1 MTARILLVDDDS
13 FGQELTKGILNSA
26 GLETDVA
33 PDGFAALRLLR
44 EHPYRVAIVDYHLPE
59 MDGYTL
65 AKLLRDVAQMSGSPF
80 KLVGLT
86 ADRDGLASRRGVD
99 VMFEEIVS
107 KPFEPQ
113 KLIELVC
120 RLLPS
125 HAERI
130 SDVRNAAN
138 ALLAEPGFD
147 RARVAARAFWRARG
161 LNEVPKVF
169 IMPEPTADQAFNLSI
184 CFDLVDPDGAEVLI
198 LLNICGLELLS
209 REREQRG
216 NQLPP
221 VVTLDRSLTAV
232 SDVYFH
238 VGDPD
243 SWSEVAERLISFRRN
258 SQVPEKVLT
267 VSGVPDHLVHHDMQ
281 VFRKMTA
288 LVGNERSSAL
298 LTQFAQILQSS
309 FDSGHELHG
318 DRQLLLKQARAMVSA
333 AGILGFAGL
342 AETCRDLEIA
352 LKEDTELEKYLDKV
366 RAAKLRSL
374 RTLSQLQGSAGQA

>member
-13 FGQELTKGILNSA
+13 FGQDLTKGILSSA
-26 GLETDVA
+26 GFETDVA

-44 EHPYRVAIVDYHLPE
+44 EHPYQVAIVDYHLPE

-65 AKLLRDVAQMSGSPF
+65 AKLLRDVAQTSGSPF

-86 ADRDGLASRRGVD
+86 ADRNGLAARRGSD
-99 VMFEEIVS
+99 VLFDEIVS

-113 KLIELVC
+113 KLIELVG
-120 RLLPS
+120 RIVPS
-125 HAERI
+125 HAERV
-130 SDVRNAAN
+130 SDVRDAAN

-147 RARVAARAFWRARG
+147 LARVAARAFWRARG

-169 IMPEPTADQAFNLSI
+169 TMPEPTADQAFNLSI
-184 CFDLVDPDGAEVLI
+184 CFDLVERDAAEVLI
-198 LLNICGLELLS
+198 LLNVCGLETLS
-209 REREQRG
+209 RAREARA

-221 VVTLDRSLTAV
+221 VVTLDKSLTAV

-238 VGDPD
+238 VADPD
-243 SWSEVAERLISFRRN
+243 SWSELAERLIAFRRT
-258 SQVPEKVLT
+258 SHVAEKVFA

-298 LTQFAQILQSS
+298 LTRFSQILQRS
-309 FDSGHELHG
+309 FGPEDELHG
-318 DRQLLLKQARAMVSA
+318 DRQLLLEQARATASA
-333 AGILGFAGL
+333 AGTLGFARL
-342 AETCRDLEIA
+342 AETCRDLEAA
-352 LKEDTELEKYLDKV
+352 LKEGAELEKPLDKV

-374 RTLSQLQGSAGQA
+374 RTLSQLQGLAG

>member
-13 FGQELTKGILNSA
+13 FGQDLTKGILSSA
-26 GLETDVA
+26 GFQTDVA

-65 AKLLRDVAQMSGSPF
+65 AKLLRDVAQTGSSPF

-86 ADRDGLASRRGVD
+86 ADRDGLAARRGAAVLFD
-99 VMFEEIVS
+99 EIVA

-120 RLLPS
+120 RILPS

-161 LNEVPKVF
+161 LNEIPKVF
-169 IMPEPTADQAFNLSI
+169 TMPEPTADQAFNLSI
-184 CFDLVDPDGAEVLI
+184 CFDLVERDAAEVLI
-198 LLNICGLELLS
+198 LLNVCGLEMLS
-209 REREQRG
+209 RAREARA

-221 VVTLDRSLTAV
+221 VVTLDQSLSAV

-238 VGDPD
+238 VSDPD
-243 SWSEVAERLISFRRN
+243 SWSEVAESLISFRRT
-258 SQVPEKVLT
+258 SQVTEKVFA

-298 LTQFAQILQSS
+298 LARFSQILQSS
-309 FDSGHELHG
+309 FDSGHELDG
-318 DRQLLLKQARAMVSA
+318 DRQLLLEQARATVSA
-333 AGILGFAGL
+333 AGILGFARL
-342 AETCRDLEIA
+342 AETCRDLETA
-352 LKEDTELEKYLDKV
+352 LREDTELEKPLDKV

-374 RTLSQLQGSAGQA
+374 RTLSQLQGLAG

>member
-13 FGQELTKGILNSA
+13 FGQDLTKGILNSA
-26 GLETDVA
+26 GFETDVA

-65 AKLLRDVAQMSGSPF
+65 AKLLRDAAQTSGSPF

-86 ADRDGLASRRGVD
+86 ADRDGLAARRGAD
-99 VMFEEIVS
+99 VLFEEIVS

-120 RLLPS
+120 GILPS

-169 IMPEPTADQAFNLSI
+169 TMPKPTADQAFNLSI
-184 CFDLVDPDGAEVLI
+184 CFDLVEHDAAEVLI
-198 LLNICGLELLS
+198 LLNVCGLEMLS
-209 REREQRG
+209 RAREQRG

-221 VVTLDRSLTAV
+221 VVTLDKSLTAV
-232 SDVYFH
+232 SDIYFH

-243 SWSEVAERLISFRRN
+243 SWSEVAERLISFRRT
-258 SQVPEKVLT
+258 SQATEKVFA

-298 LTQFAQILQSS
+298 LARFSQILQRS

-318 DRQLLLKQARAMVSA
+318 DRQLLLEQARATVSA
-333 AGILGFAGL
+333 AGILGFARL
-342 AETCRDLEIA
+342 AETCRDLETA
-352 LKEDTELEKYLDKV
+352 LKEDTELEKPLDKV

-374 RTLSQLQGSAGQA
+374 RTLSQLQGSAG

>member
-13 FGQELTKGILNSA
+13 FGQDLTKGILNSA
-26 GLETDVA
+26 GFETDIA

-65 AKLLRDVAQMSGSPF
+65 AKLLRDAAQTSGSPF

-86 ADRDGLASRRGVD
+86 ADRDGLAARRGAD
-99 VMFEEIVS
+99 ALFEEIVS

-113 KLIELVC
+113 KLIELVW
-120 RLLPS
+120 RILPS
-125 HAERI
+125 HGERI

-169 IMPEPTADQAFNLSI
+169 TMPEPTADQAFNLSI
-184 CFDLVDPDGAEVLI
+184 CFDLVERDAAEVLI
-198 LLNICGLELLS
+198 LLNVCGLEVLS
-209 REREQRG
+209 RAREQHG

-221 VVTLDRSLTAV
+221 VVTLDKSLTAV

-238 VGDPD
+238 VSDPD
-243 SWSEVAERLISFRRN
+243 SWSEVAERLVSFRRT
-258 SQVPEKVLT
+258 SQVTEKVFA
-267 VSGVPDHLVHHDMQ
+267 VSGVPEHLVHHDMQ
-281 VFRKMTA
+281 MFRKMTA

-298 LTQFAQILQSS
+298 LARFSKILQSS
-309 FDSGHELHG
+309 FESGDELHG
-318 DRQLLLKQARAMVSA
+318 DRQLLLEQARATVSA
-333 AGILGFAGL
+333 AGILGFARL
-342 AETCRDLEIA
+342 AETCRDLETA
-352 LKEDTELEKYLDKV
+352 LKEDTELEKPLDKV

-374 RTLSQLQGSAGQA
+374 RTLSQLQGSAG